1 MHMLFEARKTGI
13 PEDVVKA
20 VVARTLRSKVEEIN
34 HTLTE
39 IQHSITYFEH
49 KYGMKTEDF
58 YEKFIR
64 GEAGDDMDFF
74 EWKAMK
80 ELSDE
85 LEEERKVLLEIL

>member
-1 MHMLFEARKTGI
+1 MLFEARKTGI

-34 HTLTE
+34 QTLTE
-39 IQHSITYFEH
+39 IQHSITYFER
-49 KYGMKTEDF
+49 KYGMTTEDF

-64 GEAGDDMDFF
+64 GEVGDDMDFF
-74 EWKAMK
+74 EWKAVK

>member
-1 MHMLFEARKTGI
+1 MLFEARKTGI

-34 HTLTE
+34 HTLAE
-39 IQHSITYFEH
+39 IQHSITYFER
-49 KYGMKTEDF
+49 KYGMKTEEF
-58 YEKFIR
+58 YDKFIR

-74 EWKAMK
+74 EWKAAK

-85 LEEERKVLLEIL
+85 LEAERKVLLEIL